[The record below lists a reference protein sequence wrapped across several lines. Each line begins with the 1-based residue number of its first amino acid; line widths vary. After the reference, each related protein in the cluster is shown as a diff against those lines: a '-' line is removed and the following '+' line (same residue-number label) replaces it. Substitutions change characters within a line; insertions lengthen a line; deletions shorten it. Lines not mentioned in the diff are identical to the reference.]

1 MSLEILLRRFPVT
14 DTAEPTAPAEGRH
27 PVPATL
33 AGLFERA
40 AGSILVDGFLRF
52 HTPDSARESYE
63 ACARMI
69 EGVEGRYYPFAF
81 DWTGRELLFDIRDPE
96 ARPRYVIAIDPAEGE
111 HFTTGLTVDEFFEAA
126 ADEDEDALAFPYF
139 QEWREANPGTGP
151 LGFGEVV
158 GYKVPLALGGSDDVA
173 NMEVT
178 DQRVYFEL
186 CTQLAL
192 QLRDLP
198 EGTETDRA
206 SGTPP
211 EPGA

>member
-14 DTAEPTAPAEGRH
+14 GTADPTAPGEGGH

-33 AGLFERA
+33 SGLFEQA
-40 AGSILVDGFLRF
+40 EGSVLADGFLRF
-52 HTPDSARESYE
+52 HTPKSARESYE

-69 EGVEGRYYPFAF
+69 EGIEGRYYPFAF
-81 DWTGRELLFDIRDPE
+81 DWSGRELLFDIRDPE
-96 ARPRYVIAIDPAEGE
+96 AKPRYVIAVDPAEGE
-111 HFTTGLTVDEFFEAA
+111 HLTTGLTIDEFFEAV

-139 QEWREANPGTGP
+139 QEWREANPGAAP
-151 LGFGEVV
+151 LGFGQVV
-158 GYKVPLALGGSDDVA
+158 AYKVPLALGGSDEVA
-173 NMEVT
+173 NMEVS

-198 EGTETDRA
+198 EGTEIGGATIA
-206 SGTPP
+206 PP